1 MRHYFSIQDG
11 GCRMRDVIKQYG
23 QACSEQQAN
32 SIKLFNLPVVHLAAI
47 NIDMVESL
55 FQKEEEKTVAC
66 GACDCQ
72 GFISCDCSPIRYFEC
87 FNTLKITC

>member
-1 MRHYFSIQDG
+1 
-11 GCRMRDVIKQYG
+11 MRDVIKQYD

-32 SIKLFNLPVVHLAAI
+32 AIKLFNLPVVHLPAI

-66 GACDCQ
+66 GA
-72 GFISCDCSPIRYFEC
+72 
-87 FNTLKITC
+87 

>member
-1 MRHYFSIQDG
+1 
-11 GCRMRDVIKQYG
+11 MRDVIKQYG

-32 SIKLFNLPVVHLAAI
+32 AIKLFNLPVVHLPAI

-66 GACDCQ
+66 GA
-72 GFISCDCSPIRYFEC
+72 
-87 FNTLKITC
+87 

>member
-1 MRHYFSIQDG
+1 MRHDFSIQDG
-11 GCRMRDVIKQYG
+11 GGRMRDVIKQYG
-23 QACSEQQAN
+23 QASSEQQAN
-32 SIKLFNLPVVHLAAI
+32 SIKLFNLPVVHLPAI

-72 GFISCDCSPIRYFEC
+72 GLISSIALLLDLL
-87 FNTLKITC
+87 NALTH

>member
-1 MRHYFSIQDG
+1 
-11 GCRMRDVIKQYG
+11 MRDVIKQYD
-23 QACSEQQAN
+23 QARSEQQAN
-32 SIKLFNLPVVHLAAI
+32 AIKLFNLPVVHLPAI

-66 GACDCQ
+66 GACDCH
-72 GFISCDCSPIRYFEC
+72 GLISSIAPPIRSFEW